1 MELQGRL
8 TGVEAVSEEEKRGH
22 AEAIA
27 RLERRLVDM
36 EGSLAAERAKV
47 SGGPRVGLGLGLG
60 LGRVGMEGT
69 HLHPSPSSPSHTYAR
84 TPARAHSTHN
94 THFVL

>member
-1 MELQGRL
+1 MARIEADKRSQAVKLERAINDAQNLEARIVELQGRL
-8 TGVEAVSEEEKRGH
+8 AGVEAVSEEEKRGH

-47 SGGPRVGLGLGLG
+47 GGCVWVCGGG
-60 LGRVGMEGT
+60 
-69 HLHPSPSSPSHTYAR
+69 
-84 TPARAHSTHN
+84 
-94 THFVL
+94 